1 MKKTSLWICAAML
14 SAASTLAAADQPG
27 QTSRQ
32 ERMDEALENYRAAHG
47 NGSASDTM
55 NTSSNDSSASNCNDY
70 SNGGTFARAES
81 AMKRGA
87 CKTGRALERGV
98 KKTGHAIG
106 TAGRKTGDAI
116 RRTGEKMGGS
126 SDKATSDPQ
135 AK

>member
-1 MKKTSLWICAAML
+1 MKKTSLWICGAML
-14 SAASTLAAADQPG
+14 AAASGLAVADQPG
-27 QTSRQ
+27 STTREQ
-32 ERMDEALENYRAAHG
+32 RMDAALADYRAG
-47 NGSASDTM
+47 RSGESVDNGSVDCTQA
-55 NTSSNDSSASNCNDY
+55 
-70 SNGGTFARAES
+70 SNGGTFARAEAS
-81 AMKRGA
+81 MKRGA
-87 CKTGRALERGV
+87 CKTGHALERGV